1 MSKSTEAALTP
12 MPSVAT
18 DAVSEQLA
26 HLMRLIALA
35 DPQPWMRL
43 DLTMP
48 QFKVLLLLWHARK
61 ARVGV
66 LAERL
71 GVHLSNIT
79 GILDR
84 LVDAGFVTRE
94 EDAGDRRLVVSR
106 LTPKGEATLAHL
118 YDSRA
123 VQVGERLERLS
134 PEQRAALQTGVEAL
148 LTLW

>member
-1 MSKSTEAALTP
+1 MSTEATLAP
-12 MPSVAT
+12 MPSVAA

-106 LTPKGEATLAHL
+106 LTPKGEATLTHL

>member
-1 MSKSTEAALTP
+1 MSKSTEAALAP

-48 QFKVLLLLWHARK
+48 QFKVLLWHARK

-148 LTLW
+148 LTQW

>member
-1 MSKSTEAALTP
+1 MSTEATLAP
-12 MPSVAT
+12 MPPVAT

-106 LTPKGEATLAHL
+106 LTTKGEATLTHL